1 MDADMTFDC
10 ARGVWF
16 NDSET
21 VRTRVAEG
29 DDLGLLR
36 TILYYC
42 HKKRQ

>member
-1 MDADMTFDC
+1 MDADMTFDW
-10 ARGVWF
+10 ARDVWF

-21 VRTRVAEG
+21 VRTHVAEW